1 MQNQNLSS
9 HPFLVHLTVTS
20 SGKLRDEKG
29 RVPQIQDGTHWYLLS
44 DASTELSGEFGPILQ
59 EEATSR
65 PDIGIFYVDHHVRSD
80 KVPDLRPDFDLTLLL
95 AYDYI
100 GLPIAV
106 QANVLT
112 RLQAGAQAYGSAFG
126 YALLLQAVQTGVTI
140 GRIAQMLATREK
152 RYRQVPREV
161 RRRVL
166 EDWLGQDRVR
176 FDLKPGIPPYA
187 LQLRRKSRE
196 MPPVTLCI
204 PTRQSGP
211 ATDNEHGENRPPFIA
226 GLLETIARLDYP
238 MDRLRVI
245 VGDDLP
251 DDSAYA
257 GRRWPFELTRVV
269 TARPPGESFNYAKK
283 MNQLWRL
290 SQTEQVVLMNDDIT
304 GESAHWLQ
312 ALLTFSMQE
321 DVGGVGARLL
331 YPNGTLQHA
340 GMAGGLFNLCAHT
353 WLGCPADEPTY
364 QDWAVVHREWSMVTG
379 AVFATRRSV
388 LEEINGFD
396 EMFTLEFNDVDMC
409 LRLKMLG
416 YRIVYTPHAEL
427 VHHEKASRGETPPP
441 GTDLA
446 RFLKR
451 WKQYLDND
459 PMFHPR
465 LDRQSFA
472 LRPLGSSVRALKR
485 QLKSKT

>member
-1 MQNQNLSS
+1 MQNLMS
-9 HPFLVHLTVTS
+9 HPFLVPLTVTP
-20 SGKLRDEKG
+20 SGELRGEKG
-29 RVPQIQDGTHWYLLS
+29 RTPQIQGGKHWYVLS
-44 DASTELSGEFGPILQ
+44 DPGTELAAEF
-59 EEATSR
+59 EAVLLREAANR
-65 PDIGIFYVDHHVRSD
+65 PDIGIFYVDHRFRGEQ
-80 KVPDLRPDFDLTLLL
+80 VPDLRPEFDLTLLL

-106 QANVLT
+106 QANILT
-112 RLQAGAQAYGSAFG
+112 RLQAVAATYGAAFS
-126 YALLLQAVQTGVTI
+126 YALLLHAVHTGIPI
-140 GRIAQMLATREK
+140 GRIARILATREK
-152 RYRQVPREV
+152 RYPQIPRGDRQ
-161 RRRVL
+161 RVI

-176 FDLKPGIPPYA
+176 FELKPGIAPYA
-187 LQLRRKSRE
+187 LQLHRSAEE

-204 PTRQSGP
+204 PTRQSRA
-211 ATDNEHGENRPPFIA
+211 ATEDALGESRPFIA
-226 GLLETIARLDYP
+226 GLLESIARLDYP

-251 DDSAYA
+251 DGSAYA
-257 GRRWPFELTRVV
+257 DRSWPFELTRVV
-269 TARPPGESFNYAKK
+269 TARAPGEPFNYAKK

-304 GESAHWLQ
+304 SASTDWLQ

-340 GMAGGLFNLCAHT
+340 GMAGGLISTCAHT
-353 WLGCPADEPTY
+353 WLGCPADVPTY
-364 QDWAVVHREWSMVTG
+364 QDWAIVHREWSMVTG
-379 AVFATRRSV
+379 AVFATRRSI

-396 EMFTLEFNDVDMC
+396 EVFTLEFNDVDMC

-427 VHHEKASRGETPPP
+427 VHHEKASRGETAPP
-441 GTDLA
+441 GADLN

-451 WKQYLDND
+451 WEKYLYND
-459 PMFHPR
+459 PMFHPG
-465 LDRQSFA
+465 LDRQSLS
-472 LRPLGSSVRALKR
+472 LRPLA
-485 QLKSKT
+485 TA

>member
-1 MQNQNLSS
+1 MQTLLSQA
-9 HPFLVHLTVTS
+9 FLVPLTVTAE
-20 SGKLRDEKG
+20 GALRDAKG
-29 RVPQIQDGTHWYLLS
+29 RTPQIQGGAHWYVLS
-44 DASTELSGEFGPILQ
+44 DAGTEITAEFGPALQ
-59 EEATSR
+59 REAMGR
-65 PDIGIFYVDHHVRSD
+65 PDIGIFYVDQRLRRE
-80 KVPDLRPDFDLTLLL
+80 KALDLRPDFDLALLL

-112 RLQAGAQAYGSAFG
+112 KLLPSATKCGAAFSYAVLLEAVKAGVPIS
-126 YALLLQAVQTGVTI
+126 
-140 GRIAQMLATREK
+140 RIAEILATRDK
-152 RYRQVPREV
+152 RYQQIPTQDRQ
-161 RRRVL
+161 RVI
-166 EDWLGQDRVR
+166 EDWLGQDRTH
-176 FDLKPGIPPYA
+176 FALKPGIAPYA
-187 LQLRRKSRE
+187 LQLTRNANE

-204 PTRQSGP
+204 PTRQGRP
-211 ATDNEHGENRPPFIA
+211 ATENGAAQNRPFIT

-238 MDRLRVI
+238 MDRLHVI

-251 DDSAYA
+251 DGSAYA
-257 GRRWPFELTRVV
+257 NRPWPFELTRIV
-269 TARPPGESFNYAKK
+269 TTRAPGEPFNYAKK

-304 GESAHWLQ
+304 SESTDWLQ

-321 DVGGVGARLL
+321 DVGGTGARLL

-340 GMAGGLFNLCAHT
+340 GMAGGLISTCAHT
-353 WLGCPADEPTY
+353 WLGCPADQPTY
-364 QDWAVVHREWSMVTG
+364 QDWAIVHREWSMVTG

-396 EMFTLEFNDVDMC
+396 EVFTLEFNDVDMC

-427 VHHEKASRGETPPP
+427 VHHEKASRGETAPP
-441 GTDLA
+441 GTDLN

-451 WKQYLDND
+451 WRTYLYND
-459 PMFHPR
+459 PMFNPN
-465 LDRQSFA
+465 LDRQSLS
-472 LRPLGSSVRALKR
+472 LRPLASA
-485 QLKSKT
+485 

>member
-1 MQNQNLSS
+1 MQNLLSP
-9 HPFLVHLTVTS
+9 PFLVPLTVTS
-20 SGKLRDEKG
+20 AGELLGENG
-29 RVPQIQDGTHWYLLS
+29 RMAQIQGGAHWYVLS
-44 DASTELSGEFGPILQ
+44 DARTELSVEFGDILQ
-59 EEATSR
+59 REATSR
-65 PDIGIFYVDHHVRSD
+65 PDIGIFYVDHHVRSE
-80 KVPDLRPDFDLTLLL
+80 KTLDLRPEFDLALLL

-106 QANVLT
+106 QANVLSK
-112 RLQAGAQAYGSAFG
+112 LQAVAKDYGSAFS
-126 YALLLQAVQTGVTI
+126 YALLLQAVQTGITI
-140 GRIAQMLATREK
+140 GRIAQTLATREK
-152 RYRQVPREV
+152 RYPQVPRQV
-161 RRRVL
+161 RQRVL
-166 EDWLGQDRVR
+166 EDWLGQDRVH

-187 LQLRRKSRE
+187 LQLRRNAGE
-196 MPPVTLCI
+196 MPPVTVCI
-204 PTRQSGP
+204 PTRQSHP
-211 ATDNEHGENRPPFIA
+211 PTDDGDGEKQPPFII
-226 GLLETIARLDYP
+226 GVLETIALLDYP

-251 DDSAYA
+251 DGSAYA
-257 GRRWPFELTRVV
+257 DRPWPFELTRIV
-269 TARPPGESFNYAKK
+269 TARAPGEPFNYAKK

-290 SQTEQVVLMNDDIT
+290 SQTEQIVLMNDDIT
-304 GESAHWLQ
+304 SESTDWLQ

-321 DVGGVGARLL
+321 DVGGAGARLL

-340 GMAGGLFNLCAHT
+340 GMAGGLISTCAHT
-353 WLGCPADEPTY
+353 WLGCPADVPTY

-379 AVFATRRSV
+379 AIFATRRSV

-396 EMFTLEFNDVDMC
+396 EVFTLEFNDVDMC

-427 VHHEKASRGETPPP
+427 VHHEKASRGETAPP

-451 WKQYLDND
+451 WSEYLYND

-465 LDRQSFA
+465 LDRQSLA
-472 LRPLGSSVRALKR
+472 LRPLSSSA
-485 QLKSKT
+485 

>member
-1 MQNQNLSS
+1 MQTRSS
-9 HPFLVHLTVTS
+9 HLFFIPLVVTP
-20 SGKLRDEKG
+20 SGELRDEKG
-29 RVPQIQDGTHWYLLS
+29 RVPQIQGGSHWYVLS
-44 DASTELSGEFGPILQ
+44 DAGTELAAEFGPILQ
-59 EEATSR
+59 REAVSR
-65 PDIGIFYVDHHVRSD
+65 PDVGVFYVDCQVRGE
-80 KVPDLRPDFDLTLLL
+80 KVPDLRPDFDLALLL

-100 GLPIAV
+100 GLPLAI
-106 QANVLT
+106 QADALMK
-112 RLQAGAQAYGSAFG
+112 LEAGAKAYGSAFS
-126 YALLLQAVQTGVTI
+126 YALMLQAAQTGI
-140 GRIAQMLATREK
+140 IISRIAQMLATREK

-166 EDWLGQDRVR
+166 EEWLGQDLVH
-176 FDLKPGIPPYA
+176 FDLKPGIPSYA
-187 LQLRRKSRE
+187 LQLRRNAGE

-204 PTRQSGP
+204 PTCQSGS
-211 ATDNEHGENRPPFIA
+211 AADTGPPFIT

-245 VGDDLP
+245 VGDDLA
-251 DDSAYA
+251 DGSAYA
-257 GRRWPFELTRVV
+257 DRPWPFGLTRVV
-269 TARPPGESFNYAKK
+269 TARAPGAPFNYAKK

-290 SQTEQVVLMNDDIT
+290 SQTEQIVLMNDDIT
-304 GESAHWLQ
+304 SESPDWLQ

-331 YPNGTLQHA
+331 YPDGTLQHA
-340 GMAGGLFNLCAHT
+340 GMAGGLFDLCAHA
-353 WLGCPADEPTY
+353 WLGCPSDEPTY

-388 LEEINGFD
+388 LDEINGFD
-396 EMFTLEFNDVDMC
+396 EVFTLEFNDADMC

-427 VHHEKASRGETPPP
+427 VHHEKASRGESPPP

-446 RFLKR
+446 HFLKR
-451 WKQYLDND
+451 WTGYLDND
-459 PMFHPR
+459 PMFHPG

-472 LRPLGSSVRALKR
+472 LRPLGSSARALKR
-485 QLKSKT
+485 QLKSKS